1 MNSKNGQYLINL
13 EKLDIVFL
21 CEKIKE
27 ERDESMKKA
36 GIITIYGDYEN
47 YGNRLQN
54 YAVQEC
60 LKKLN
65 LDPFTIK
72 YMHIGAEEEAST
84 IDYNL
89 VRLAAFKDFNDN
101 IKFYDEKIYVDRE
114 TPEGYGNDLDYV
126 CIGSDQIWNYNFRRI
141 FSRKAF
147 ADFMPK
153 VKKMAFSASIGVSN
167 APDKDTEDY
176 KIFAENLNELKAISV
191 REEAAKDIIKE
202 ISGRDDVK
210 VVLDPTMIVT
220 REDWE
225 KVIKRPKQLK
235 TDNYIVKCFLGT
247 VEPEKEAAIQKFA
260 KENGCEVIDV
270 MSEDSEY
277 FGIGPAEF
285 VYLEKNAKLVATDS
299 FHSSV
304 FAIIFDTPFVVF
316 QRSDNKLKSMH
327 SRIETLL
334 GTFKL
339 EHRIFENEITD
350 DMFRQEDNEVAQKIL
365 AEKRKDAMD
374 YFKTVLV

>member
-89 VRLAAFKDFNDN
+89 DRLAAFKDFNDN

-191 REEAAKDIIKE
+191 REESA
-202 ISGRDDVK
+202 
-210 VVLDPTMIVT
+210 
-220 REDWE
+220 
-225 KVIKRPKQLK
+225 
-235 TDNYIVKCFLGT
+235 
-247 VEPEKEAAIQKFA
+247 
-260 KENGCEVIDV
+260 
-270 MSEDSEY
+270 
-277 FGIGPAEF
+277 
-285 VYLEKNAKLVATDS
+285 
-299 FHSSV
+299 
-304 FAIIFDTPFVVF
+304 
-316 QRSDNKLKSMH
+316 
-327 SRIETLL
+327 
-334 GTFKL
+334 
-339 EHRIFENEITD
+339 
-350 DMFRQEDNEVAQKIL
+350 
-365 AEKRKDAMD
+365 
-374 YFKTVLV
+374 

>member
-21 CEKIKE
+21 CEKIKK

-72 YMHIGAEEEAST
+72 YMHIGAEDEAST

-89 VRLAAFKDFNDN
+89 DRLAAFKDFNDN

-153 VKKMAFSASIGVSN
+153 EKKMAFSASIGVSN

-191 REEAAKDIIKE
+191 REDAAKDIIKE

-235 TDNYIVKCFLGT
+235 TDNYIVKCFLGA

-260 KENGCEVIDV
+260 KENGCEIIDV

>member
-1 MNSKNGQYLINL
+1 
-13 EKLDIVFL
+13 
-21 CEKIKE
+21 
-27 ERDESMKKA
+27 MKKA

-65 LDPFTIK
+65 LEPFTIK
-72 YMHIGAEEEAST
+72 YMHIGAEEEA

-89 VRLAAFKDFNDN
+89 DRLAAFKDFNDN
-101 IKFYDEKIYVDRE
+101 IKFYDEKLYVEKE
-114 TPEGYGNDLDYV
+114 TPEGYGSDLDYI

-153 VKKMAFSASIGVSN
+153 EKKMAFSASIGVSS

-191 REEAAKDIIKE
+191 REDAAKDIIKE

-235 TDNYIVKCFLGT
+235 SDNYIVKCFLGE
-247 VEPEKEAAIQKFA
+247 VDPEKDAAIKKYA
-260 KENGCEVIDV
+260 EENGCEILDV
-270 MSEDSEY
+270 MSEDSEF

-285 VYLEKNAKLVATDS
+285 VYLEKNAKLVVTDS

-304 FAIIFDTPFVVF
+304 FAIIFGTNFVVF
-316 QRSDNKLKSMH
+316 QRDTKTLKSMH

-334 GTFKL
+334 DTFKL
-339 EHRIFENEITD
+339 HHRIFVDKISE
-350 DMFRQEDNEVAQKIL
+350 DMFKETDNEVAQKIL
-365 AEKRKDAMD
+365 EEKRKDAMD
-374 YFKTVLV
+374 YFKTVLD